1 MADANTCQRPGCES
15 RGENREIINA
25 ANGRKVKLR
34 LCDQDYQETLSDEP
48 PPWLSELLKH
58 IGLVG

>member
-1 MADANTCQRPGCES
+1 MADVNSCQRPGCDC
-15 RGENREIINA
+15 RGEDREITNP

-34 LCDQDYQETLSDEP
+34 LCDDDYKDARSDKP
-48 PPWLSELLKH
+48 PLWLSELLKH